1 MQVGDG
7 PGAMTRMACC
17 TCAALAAAS
26 LFVTAIDGAATGY
39 AVHPAPADHQAL
51 LASDDSAWASA
62 EVIRWGAPGA
72 PTSFRA
78 LWNTEGL
85 YVRFDATDSS
95 PWNTM
100 TRRDDH
106 LWDEEVVEI
115 FLDINRTGRHY
126 AELEISP
133 ANVVCDVEMI
143 TPAPEKKSDFSWDI
157 TGLETR
163 VTKRG
168 YDRAAA
174 DSHWIATAYLPWSA
188 FRSLGSARDATLP
201 PTAGTAWR
209 FNVFR
214 IERPNGPSN
223 PERGAIF
230 AAWSPPRG
238 ESFHDPTAFRDFR
251 FTR

>member
-1 MQVGDG
+1 
-7 PGAMTRMACC
+7 MTRMACC
-17 TCAALAAAS
+17 ECAALAAAS
-26 LFVTAIDGAATGY
+26 LVFVTTIDGAATGY
-39 AVHPAPADHQAL
+39 AVRPAPSGHQAL

-62 EVIRWGAPGA
+62 DVIRWGEPGA

-85 YVRFDATDSS
+85 YVRFDATDPS

-100 TRRDDH
+100 TKRDDH

-115 FLDINRTGRHY
+115 FLDINRSGRHY

-143 TPAPEKKSDFSWDI
+143 TPAPDKQSDFSWDI
-157 TGLETR
+157 AGLETR
-163 VTKRG
+163 VTKRS
-168 YDRAAA
+168 D
-174 DSHWIATAYLPWSA
+174 DHSQWIATAFLPWNG
-188 FRSLGSARDATLP
+188 FRSLPSARNVALP

-214 IERPNGPSN
+214 IERPNGPRD
-223 PERGAIF
+223 PARGAIF
-230 AAWSPPRG
+230 AAWSPPSG
-238 ESFHDPTAFRDFR
+238 DSFHDPAAFRDLL

>member
-1 MQVGDG
+1 MPV
-7 PGAMTRMACC
+7 CY

-26 LFVTAIDGAATGY
+26 LAVAMDGAAAGY
-39 AVHPAPADHQAL
+39 AVHSASADHQAL
-51 LASDDSAWASA
+51 LSSEDSAWAPA
-62 EVIRWGAPGA
+62 EVIRWGEPGA
-72 PTSFRA
+72 ATTFRA
-78 LWNTEGL
+78 LWSMQGL
-85 YVRFDATDSS
+85 YVRFDAKDPS

-115 FLDINRTGRHY
+115 FLDIDRSGRHY

-143 TPAPEKKSDFSWDI
+143 TPAPDKQSDFAWDI
-157 TGLETR
+157 AGLETR
-163 VTKRG
+163 VAKRG
-168 YDRAAA
+168 YDSKSRSAA
-174 DSHWIATAYLPWSA
+174 DPHWIATAFLPWSA
-188 FRSLGSARDATLP
+188 FRSLPSARDAALP
-201 PTAGTAWR
+201 PKVGTAWR

-214 IERPNGPSN
+214 IERPNGPRH

-230 AAWSPPRG
+230 AAWSKPRG
-238 ESFHDPTAFRDFR
+238 ESFHDPAAFRDLL